1 MREGTVTGQKVFLS
15 YTLLRVLIQGLPK
28 PKGIPP
34 FRRPS
39 KIFFLLNYLIINR
52 TFSKHTGTKAS
63 QLENL

>member
-28 PKGIPP
+28 PKGISPSL
-34 FRRPS
+34 RPS
-39 KIFFLLNYLIINR
+39 KIFFLFKYLIINR
-52 TFSKHTGTKAS
+52 TFSKHAGAKAS